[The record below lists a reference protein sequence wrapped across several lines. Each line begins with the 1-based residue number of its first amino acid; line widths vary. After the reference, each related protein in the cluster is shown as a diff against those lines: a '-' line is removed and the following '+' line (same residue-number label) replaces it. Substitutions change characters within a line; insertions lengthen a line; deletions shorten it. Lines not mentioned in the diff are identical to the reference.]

1 MTDPLMTVTSLQKH
15 FPITKGAILKRT
27 VGHVKAVDGVSLD
40 VAPGETVGLVGESG
54 CGKSTAGRTMLR
66 LLEPTG
72 GSVVYNG
79 RDLTE
84 LSAKEMVLLRREMQ
98 MIFQD
103 PYSSLNPR
111 HTVGTI
117 VSAPFRIQSIDP
129 PGRIKR
135 AVQETM
141 ERVGLNPEHYNR
153 YPNEFSGGQ
162 RQRIGVAR
170 AIALNPKL
178 IVCDEPVSA
187 LDVSIQAQVVN
198 LLEDLQDEF
207 GIAYVFIA
215 HDLSVVRHISDRV
228 AVMYLG
234 KIVEFADDDTLYTEP
249 RHPYTAALL
258 SAVPLPDPI
267 KDSGRER
274 IVLEGDLPS
283 PANPPS
289 GCVFRTRCFKAQER
303 CAVEEPPLV
312 EIAPGHSVACHY
324 PMEPDL
330 GVVLGTTADD
340 LPAPSYDV

>member
-1 MTDPLMTVTSLQKH
+1 
-15 FPITKGAILKRT
+15 
-27 VGHVKAVDGVSLD
+27 
-40 VAPGETVGLVGESG
+40 
-54 CGKSTAGRTMLR
+54 
-66 LLEPTG
+66 
-72 GSVVYNG
+72 
-79 RDLTE
+79 
-84 LSAKEMVLLRREMQ
+84 
-98 MIFQD
+98 
-103 PYSSLNPR
+103 
-111 HTVGTI
+111 
-117 VSAPFRIQSIDP
+117 
-129 PGRIKR
+129 
-135 AVQETM
+135 
-141 ERVGLNPEHYNR
+141 
-153 YPNEFSGGQ
+153 
-162 RQRIGVAR
+162 
-170 AIALNPKL
+170 
-178 IVCDEPVSA
+178 
-187 LDVSIQAQVVN
+187 
-198 LLEDLQDEF
+198 
-207 GIAYVFIA
+207 
-215 HDLSVVRHISDRV
+215 VRHISDRV

-267 KDSGRER
+267 KESGRER